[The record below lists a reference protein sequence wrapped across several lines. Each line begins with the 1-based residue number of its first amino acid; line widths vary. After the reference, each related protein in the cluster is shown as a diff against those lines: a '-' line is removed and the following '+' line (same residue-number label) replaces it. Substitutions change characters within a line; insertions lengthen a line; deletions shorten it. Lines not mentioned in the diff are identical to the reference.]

1 MDEQE
6 LKDFIEF
13 TTGEP
18 FEEPQEVDIPSEWD
32 MYITYL
38 DESKA
43 LILLDMSLAKI
54 APIHG
59 YNQLFGV
66 QIAITD
72 VHNGQNCNAIFFSF
86 TVSNQTD
93 APISANFLQTC
104 QIQLDGKPFDA
115 FTIQSMRATYQQ
127 FGQDV
132 EDFSQPIPAGATVTG
147 YIGAEVYEDYQEG
160 VLLYSPL
167 AGGSGDNQDDSK
179 LISYTFH
186 PDDLLDIES
195 APMQT
200 AMPTESNS

>member
-1 MDEQE
+1 MQIP
-6 LKDFIEF
+6 KKTVPR
-13 TTGEP
+13 TTVVTTIIPGEVGTD
-18 FEEPQEVDIPSEWD
+18 QNVDG
-32 MYITYL
+32 TTVTL
-38 DESKA
+38 
-43 LILLDMSLAKI
+43 
-54 APIHG
+54 
-59 YNQLFGV
+59 NGV
-66 QIAITD
+66 YRSSITD

>member
-1 MDEQE
+1 MKISHLVLCGGLTLALLLSGCADSDT
-6 LKDFIEF
+6 K
-13 TTGEP
+13 TTSKKTVPRTTVVTTIIPGEVGTD
-18 FEEPQEVDIPSEWD
+18 QNVDGA
-32 MYITYL
+32 TVTL
-38 DESKA
+38 
-43 LILLDMSLAKI
+43 
-54 APIHG
+54 
-59 YNQLFGV
+59 NGV
-66 QIAITD
+66 YRSSITD

-160 VLLYSPL
+160 VLL
-167 AGGSGDNQDDSK
+167 
-179 LISYTFH
+179 
-186 PDDLLDIES
+186 
-195 APMQT
+195 
-200 AMPTESNS
+200 

>member
-1 MDEQE
+1 MR
-6 LKDFIEF
+6 
-13 TTGEP
+13 
-18 FEEPQEVDIPSEWD
+18 SN
-32 MYITYL
+32 
-38 DESKA
+38 A
-43 LILLDMSLAKI
+43 LIFVSEIDHVWSILKLHPSISLWDS
-54 APIHG
+54 HG
-59 YNQLFGV
+59 NPCG
-66 QIAITD
+66 IT
-72 VHNGQNCNAIFFSF
+72 C
-86 TVSNQTD
+86 
-93 APISANFLQTC
+93 P
-104 QIQLDGKPFDA
+104 IQLDGKPFDA

>member
-1 MDEQE
+1 MKISHLVLCGGLTFALLLSGCADSNT
-6 LKDFIEF
+6 K
-13 TTGEP
+13 TTSKKTVPRTTVVTTIIPGEVGTD
-18 FEEPQEVDIPSEWD
+18 QNVDGATVTLNGVYRS
-32 MYITYL
+32 
-38 DESKA
+38 SK
-43 LILLDMSLAKI
+43 
-54 APIHG
+54 
-59 YNQLFGV
+59 
-66 QIAITD
+66 
-72 VHNGQNCNAIFFSF
+72 
-86 TVSNQTD
+86 TD